1 MIGPKIT
8 VGVILA
14 GIALVMYACCVVAG
28 MDDERN
34 GRK

>member
-1 MIGPKIT
+1 MIGTK
-8 VGVILA
+8 VAAGVILA